1 MYSRTR
7 FWETL
12 TNSEDPRP
20 RVVVD
25 VLARGPFVRGRDLD
39 ISTAAARQLGIYEQ
53 EVAKVEVP
61 LLPPQEVPLSGVLM
75 SLR

>member
-1 MYSRTR
+1 
-7 FWETL
+7 
-12 TNSEDPRP
+12 
-20 RVVVD
+20 VVVD

-61 LLPPQEVPLSGVLM
+61 LLPPQEVPDTFTLNTAEHYCSTVQ
-75 SLR
+75 R